1 MWEELRQSS
10 HGAAPVTGGPSL
22 GPHPR
27 TPCPAQE
34 PFPAGVSRPLHPVFP
49 PTLILQRPGASERF
63 PCRVTLRPPSSAETL
78 GDGQKE
84 SASAT
89 NSYKACVKRRTLVLE
104 ASPPPGLD
112 LLEREHR
119 AGPTGFGPPHLFS
132 GPSRGRPRVNQ
143 RKTGLMLRFPAP
155 AASPGHR
162 CRAPKAPPEA
172 PHTEDRVRKAAS
184 QAPLLLKRLA
194 RPPSL
199 NSGSRMFGSCV
210 LHKNSEQQ
218 CAYRKGIGLTRTKDL
233 SPGANGA
240 LTGQFLE
247 HCFET

>member
-63 PCRVTLRPPSSAETL
+63 PCPVTLRPPSSAETL

-84 SASAT
+84 RASAT

-104 ASPPPGLD
+104 ASPPARAGLARKGASGWAD
-112 LLEREHR
+112 RIWSPAPVLRPLERQ
-119 AGPTGFGPPHLFS
+119 T
-132 GPSRGRPRVNQ
+132 
-143 RKTGLMLRFPAP
+143 
-155 AASPGHR
+155 
-162 CRAPKAPPEA
+162 
-172 PHTEDRVRKAAS
+172 
-184 QAPLLLKRLA
+184 
-194 RPPSL
+194 
-199 NSGSRMFGSCV
+199 
-210 LHKNSEQQ
+210 
-218 CAYRKGIGLTRTKDL
+218 TR
-233 SPGANGA
+233 
-240 LTGQFLE
+240 
-247 HCFET
+247 